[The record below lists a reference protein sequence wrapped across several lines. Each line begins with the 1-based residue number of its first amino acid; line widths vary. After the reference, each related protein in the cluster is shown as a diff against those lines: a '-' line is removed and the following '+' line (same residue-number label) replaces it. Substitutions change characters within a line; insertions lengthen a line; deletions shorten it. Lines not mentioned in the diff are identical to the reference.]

1 MAAAS
6 KRTDLSEI
14 AEGGLKPELLV
25 KALEDAGQDEARFEH
40 VRQQI
45 ITGIHAR
52 VERVMQFIGANT
64 LTQQASDAYQERID
78 AYQRLLADI
87 DNRKDV
93 LMPGDLS
100 SVVIPGTASRNTAG
114 IRDGGGET

>member
-6 KRTDLSEI
+6 KRTVLSEI
-14 AEGGLKPELLV
+14 AQGGLKPELLV
-25 KALEDAGQDEARFEH
+25 RALEEAGQDEARFEH

-52 VERVMQFIGANT
+52 VERVMQFIGTNT
-64 LTQQASDAYQERID
+64 LTKQASDAYRERIE

-87 DNRKDV
+87 DGRNDV
-93 LMPGDLS
+93 VIPGDLS
-100 SVVIPGTASRNTAG
+100 SVVLPGTASRNTTE
-114 IRDGGGET
+114 IRDGVTEI

>member
-6 KRTDLSEI
+6 KRTVLSEI

-52 VERVMQFIGANT
+52 MERVMQFIGANT
-64 LTQQASDAYQERID
+64 LTQQANDAYQERID
-78 AYQRLLADI
+78 AYRRLLADI
-87 DNRKDV
+87 DSRKDV
-93 LMPGDLS
+93 VMAGDLS
-100 SVVIPGTASRNTAG
+100 SVILPGIASRNTEDV
-114 IRDGGGET
+114 RNERV

>member
-6 KRTDLSEI
+6 KRTVLSEI
-14 AEGGLKPELLV
+14 AQGGLKPELLA
-25 KALEDAGQDEARFEH
+25 KALEEAGQDEARFEH

-52 VERVMQFIGANT
+52 VERVMQFIGSNT
-64 LTQQASDAYQERID
+64 LTQQAQDAYQGHID

-87 DNRKDV
+87 ENRNDV
-93 LMPGDLS
+93 VMPGDLS
-100 SVVIPGTASRNTAG
+100 SVVLPGTASRNTEDVRNG
-114 IRDGGGET
+114 TIVK